1 MIFKD
6 IVPNLKKFILEHRE
20 DINKK
25 QLGSVLQDL
34 EVSDDF
40 EDNEEAEDLA
50 ALYLAA
56 SLADLPELN
65 FMLDYSDE
73 ECPVLTLESPKFGWE
88 FVSEQFDP
96 NEIGDNWVNLIKN
109 YKFPSNVEA
118 VLVLALDGELK
129 VLKEMDDT
137 DEDEDDYDDT
147 DY

>member
-25 QLGSVLQDL
+25 QLGSALQDL
-34 EVSDDF
+34 EVSEDF
-40 EDNEEAEDLA
+40 KNSEAKDLA

-56 SLADLPELN
+56 SLVDLQELN
-65 FMLDYSDE
+65 FIIDYSDE
-73 ECPVLTLESPKFGWE
+73 EYPVLRLESPKFGWE

-96 NEIGDNWVNLIKN
+96 YEIGDDWVNLIRN
-109 YKFPSNVEA
+109 YKFPANVE
-118 VLVLALDGELK
+118 VILVLALNGELK